1 MSGAGAEFVMPDDLH
16 LPPMFLH
23 RSVNVPVTGR
33 EPKAVF
39 PVTFGLCELEEEPAR
54 STTYGLCPASL

>member
-23 RSVNVPVTGR
+23 CSVNAAVTGVSR
-33 EPKAVF
+33 KHLTASALLP
-39 PVTFGLCELEEEPAR
+39 
-54 STTYGLCPASL
+54 STRCFYTSEWQ

>member
-23 RSVNVPVTGR
+23 RSVNAPVAGR
-33 EPKAVF
+33 EPKTLF
-39 PVTFGLCELEEEPAR
+39 PVT
-54 STTYGLCPASL
+54 SVYVS